1 MSSDT
6 DARVCPPLN
15 SALVSFSCV
24 HHRTTAPQKEILL
37 GTPVNAASTARPQAK
52 HRNSIAGKVLRP
64 LRDRLRD
71 KPITVDAGQS
81 ADDVN
86 TTHLNALSGTVLLIP
101 EKVSCPTA
109 SGSCAQIAPTSPAP
123 NRAAATPSSTMR
135 AEWIQGLHRVSR
147 GIGSLRAA
155 RTGGWGEAGWSMDR
169 GRPQSTRRRRIV
181 TPLQRKRPFSEHPVL
196 RDPSCHSQ
204 QWALSIVLDKWTQC

>member
-1 MSSDT
+1 M
-6 DARVCPPLN
+6 LL
-15 SALVSFSCV
+15 ALHGHS
-24 HHRTTAPQKEILL
+24 RAE
-37 GTPVNAASTARPQAK
+37 
-52 HRNSIAGKVLRP
+52 HRNSIASKALWL

-71 KPITVDAGQS
+71 KPTVDAGQS

-109 SGSCAQIAPTSPAP
+109 SGSCAQIAPASPAP
-123 NRAAATPSSTMR
+123 NRAAATPSTMR
-135 AEWIQGLHRVSR
+135 DEWIEGLHRVSR

-169 GRPQSTRRRRIV
+169 G
-181 TPLQRKRPFSEHPVL
+181 
-196 RDPSCHSQ
+196 
-204 QWALSIVLDKWTQC
+204 